1 MTLCDDGSAAFS
13 PAPHMRP
20 GSLAQETQPCRP
32 AGKGGRAI
40 CKSAGFAFM
49 VSSTG
54 RNEVQ
59 RERLILKRSK
69 GIERNELTGTLFER
83 NHSPDISRDG

>member
-1 MTLCDDGSAAFS
+1 
-13 PAPHMRP
+13 
-20 GSLAQETQPCRP
+20 
-32 AGKGGRAI
+32 
-40 CKSAGFAFM
+40 M

-69 GIERNELTGTLFER
+69 WIERSELTGMLFER
-83 NHSPDISRDG
+83 NNSPDISRDG